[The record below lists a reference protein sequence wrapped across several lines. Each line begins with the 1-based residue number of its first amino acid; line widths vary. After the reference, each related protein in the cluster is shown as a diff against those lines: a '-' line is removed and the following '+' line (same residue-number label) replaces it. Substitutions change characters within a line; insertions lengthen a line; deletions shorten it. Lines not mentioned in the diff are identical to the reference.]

1 MLKIVIF
8 HFQVRQADGGKEVR
22 RGRDGRHR
30 VHGVRKSEAQ
40 TNVVSFFTH
49 VISLLGVKATRQ
61 VILLEQAFQTD

>member
-1 MLKIVIF
+1 MF
-8 HFQVRQADGGKEVR
+8 G
-22 RGRDGRHR
+22 GRDGRHR